1 MKTILLLI
9 VVKQDYELTPIN
21 RHAGMKIKFHYV
33 FNRLYSILEAVMVF
47 EIFYFFLATAF
58 LAAGFLARHFL
69 SRRFFGCNFL
79 AGFLAIISC
88 TFFNV
93 NFVASTSLLN
103 SILILP

>member
-47 EIFYFFLATAF
+47 
-58 LAAGFLARHFL
+58 
-69 SRRFFGCNFL
+69 
-79 AGFLAIISC
+79 
-88 TFFNV
+88 
-93 NFVASTSLLN
+93 
-103 SILILP
+103 